1 MNNSKIKILL
11 ALGTFSMGL
20 CSCNLD
26 VNPSDSISTTQ
37 MQEDTSSIVYATNG
51 NYSMMKDVLEFQGS
65 ENDGNTYI
73 RHLMQ
78 LCEFNGDNT
87 CLSGRTSDPLYET
100 STYKLDATMS
110 NISYFWWCA
119 YKIIYGANNIISSVK
134 ESDDPEMNEL
144 LGENYFLRAICH
156 FDLVR
161 LFARPYDQGRDNL
174 GVILMDTPT
183 KENVKR
189 ATVGEVYDLIVSDLQ
204 KASQL
209 MQQQYSRGCGYANQ
223 AAALA
228 LLSRVYLYMGENEK
242 VVEVADSVFNLVPIS
257 DLEPTASFQDYF
269 ANALSSK
276 ETLFAVA
283 HTAADNM
290 GQASIGSMYL
300 NDGIGWGEVYASES
314 YLNLLKKYPDD
325 VRNKFIK
332 PVYVYDGDGNHKY
345 WIYYSV
351 LNSDNNNLE
360 DINYEVTYDNAAGK
374 YKFIDGNGNTVYV
387 NKSTKDGE
395 DAYSIVLD
403 GQTIAVHFGYEMDER
418 NGYPKYYVLK
428 FSYQDDDPMLSS
440 PVILRLAEVV
450 LNRAEAYAKLGET
463 DEALADVNTIRERA
477 GLSGDELFSKDNMHG
492 YDSVLDVVLDE
503 RRLELA
509 FEGQRAFDVFR
520 NGLSLDRRYP
530 GVQPAEVISPDNDRI
545 INYIPQSEILVS
557 NIEQNP

>member
-1 MNNSKIKILL
+1 MNISKIKIFF
-11 ALGTFSMGL
+11 ALGLFFMGIY
-20 CSCNLD
+20 SCDLG
-26 VNPSDSISTTQ
+26 VSPSDSISTSK
-37 MQEDTSSIVYATNG
+37 MQDPSSIVYATDG
-51 NYSMMKDVLEFQGS
+51 NYSMMKDILEFQGS
-65 ENDGNTYI
+65 ENDGNTYV
-73 RHLMQ
+73 RHLTQ

-100 STYKLDATMS
+100 ATYKLDATMS

-119 YKIIYGANNIISSVK
+119 YKIIYGANNIIASVS
-134 ESDDPEMNEL
+134 ESDDHSMNEL
-144 LGENYFLRAICH
+144 LGENYFLRAMCH

-161 LFARPYDQGRDNL
+161 LFARPYNQGRDNP
-174 GVILMDTPT
+174 GVVLMDSPV
-183 KENVKR
+183 KESVTR

-204 KASQL
+204 RASSL
-209 MQQQYSRGCGYANQ
+209 MQQKYSRGNSYANQ

-242 VVEVADSVFNLVPIS
+242 VVETADKVFDLVPIS
-257 DLEPTASFQDYF
+257 NLEPTSTFPDYF
-269 ANALSSK
+269 ANALSSS

-283 HTAADNM
+283 HTAADNK

-314 YLNLLKKYPDD
+314 YLDLLEQYPED
-325 VRNKFIK
+325 VRNKFIR
-332 PVYVYDGDGNHKY
+332 PVYTYDGSGKHKY

-351 LNSDNNNLE
+351 LNIDNNNLE
-360 DINYEVTYDNAAGK
+360 DVNYEVTYDTSAGR
-374 YKFIDGNGNTVYV
+374 YKFTDENGNIVYV
-387 NKSTKDGE
+387 NKSTSEGKDV
-395 DAYSIVLD
+395 YSIVLN
-403 GQTIAVHFGYEMDER
+403 GKTQIVHFGYEMDER

-428 FSYQDDDPMLSS
+428 YSYQDDDPMLSS

-450 LNRAEAYAKLGET
+450 LNRAEAYAKLGKT

-477 GLSGDELFSKDNMHG
+477 GLSGDELFSSTNMHG
-492 YDSVLDVVLDE
+492 YDNVLDVVLDE

-520 NGLSLDRRYP
+520 NGKSLDRRYP
-530 GVQPAEVISPDNDRI
+530 GVQPAVVISPDDERI